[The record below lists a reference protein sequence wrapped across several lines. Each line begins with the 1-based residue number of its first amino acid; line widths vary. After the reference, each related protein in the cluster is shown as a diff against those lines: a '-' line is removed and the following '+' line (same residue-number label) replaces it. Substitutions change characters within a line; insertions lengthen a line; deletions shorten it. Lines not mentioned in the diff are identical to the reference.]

1 MLDLAARLER
11 QGCQPIPLTEAIDTS
26 TPGGRL
32 ILVLFAQLEAHLARE
47 RTRLAARFARDRGE
61 L

>member
-11 QGCQPIPLTEAIDTS
+11 RGCQPIPLTEAIYTS

-32 ILVLFAQLEAHLARE
+32 ILVLFAELEAHLARE
-47 RTRLAARFARDRGE
+47 RTRLAARVARDRGE